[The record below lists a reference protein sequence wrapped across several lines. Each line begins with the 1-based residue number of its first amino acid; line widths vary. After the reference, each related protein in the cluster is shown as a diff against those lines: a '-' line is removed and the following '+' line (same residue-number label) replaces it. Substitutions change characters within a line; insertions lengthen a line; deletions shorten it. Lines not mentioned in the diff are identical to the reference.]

1 MQKPMKAVFREIETI
16 CPTLR
21 DADMKQYTTF
31 RIGGTADLLALPE
44 SEAQL
49 CAVLAACRKIPHA
62 VMGNGSNLLVGDGGF
77 RGVLLRIGS
86 GFSKIRIEGTTVYA
100 EAGATLFAVAQ
111 AARRARLSGMEP
123 LAGIPG
129 SVGGAILMNAGAY
142 DGEISKVLSAC
153 TCIFPGGTVETSCDH
168 GFSYRHS
175 RYMEEGAIVT
185 GGVFQLS
192 PGKEEEIAAKMELYA
207 QKRREKQPLSLPSA
221 GSAFKRPPGGYAAQM
236 IDEAGL
242 RGYRVGGAAVS
253 EKHAGFVVNMGG
265 ATARDV
271 RTLLEDV
278 QKKVLDS
285 HGVLLEP
292 EIRFLGEFI

>member
-1 MQKPMKAVFREIETI
+1 MKR
-16 CPTLR
+16 
-21 DADMKQYTTF
+21 YTTF
-31 RIGGTADLLALPE
+31 KIGGKADLLALPE

-49 CAVLAACRKIPHA
+49 RAVLAACREIPHA
-62 VMGNGSNLLVGDGGF
+62 IMGNGSNLLVGDGGF
-77 RGVLLRIGS
+77 RGVLIRIGS
-86 GFSKIRIEGTTVYA
+86 GFSQIRIEGNA
-100 EAGATLFAVAQ
+100 IFAQAGATLSAVAQ
-111 AARRARLSGMEP
+111 CARRAGLSGMEP

-142 DGEISKVLSAC
+142 DGEIANVLSAC
-153 TCIFPGGTVETSCDH
+153 TCILPDGTVETSRDH

-175 RYMEEGAIVT
+175 RYMENGAILT
-185 GGVFQLS
+185 GGVFMLT
-192 PGKEEEIAAKMELYA
+192 PGKEEEIGARMELYA

-221 GSAFKRPPGGYAAQM
+221 GSAFKRPPGGFAAQM